1 MNGSCAR
8 VTSRHINERSR
19 RKNVAALPYYGERGN
34 IYRKTKSRPA
44 LEEYTSATLPQARR
58 ERVGSRVAVDRV
70 GVLLVGR
77 ASSSLGRVVVK

>member
-1 MNGSCAR
+1 MNGLEEKMSPLCR
-8 VTSRHINERSR
+8 TTERGETFIVKQNLVRRSR
-19 RKNVAALPYYGERGN
+19 
-34 IYRKTKSRPA
+34 S
-44 LEEYTSATLPQARR
+44 TSATLPQARR